1 MALVAMDARRAAT
14 VAALEDGETF
24 AVYKDE
30 FLRIR
35 RQHPGVT
42 DVLIAFLAAEVARQN
57 ELLLEALYLPV
68 ETRVLR
74 RLAEL
79 SEMYSGAG
87 EILLT
92 QEELAEM
99 AGASRATVN
108 AVLRQEQ
115 ERGTIELRRGRISVT
130 NGEELARRAHQLR

>member
-1 MALVAMDARRAAT
+1 MALVGRDLRRAAT
-14 VAALEDGETF
+14 VAALEEAETF
-24 AVYKDE
+24 SIFKDD
-30 FLRIR
+30 FHRIR

-42 DVLIAFLAAEVARQN
+42 DVLIAFLAGEVIRQN

-68 ETRVLR
+68 ERRVIR
-74 RLAEL
+74 RLGEL
-79 SEMYSGAG
+79 AEMYAAAG
-87 EILLT
+87 EIPLT

-115 ERGTIELRRGRISVT
+115 ERGTIELRRGRIAVT
-130 NGEELARRAHQLR
+130 KSEELARRAR